1 MSPRNVPAAAS
12 DLTTTWVRG
21 VLDLSL
27 LGLLAQG
34 EAYGY
39 ELARSL
45 EASGI
50 GAVPGGSL
58 YPALLRL
65 EKAGHL
71 RSQWR
76 AGDGGPGRKYYA
88 LTAAGRRALA
98 REAQAWRGFAAS
110 LEQVLDAAG
119 AR

>member
-1 MSPRNVPAAAS
+1 M
-12 DLTTTWVRG
+12 RG

-27 LGLLAQG
+27 LGLLARG

-39 ELARSL
+39 ELARAL
-45 EASGI
+45 EESGI

-65 EKAGHL
+65 EKAALL
-71 RSQWR
+71 RSEWR

-88 LTAAGRRALA
+88 LTTAGRRALA
-98 REAQAWRGFAAS
+98 RDADAWRRFAAS
-110 LEQVLDAAG
+110 LEQVLDAAVE
-119 AR
+119 R

>member
-1 MSPRNVPAAAS
+1 M
-12 DLTTTWVRG
+12 
-21 VLDLSL
+21 LDLSL
-27 LGLLAQG
+27 LGLLAGG

-45 EASGI
+45 EESGI

-71 RSQWR
+71 RSEWR

-88 LTAAGRRALA
+88 LTAAGRRALERDA
-98 REAQAWRGFAAS
+98 RAWRGFAAS
-110 LEQVLDAAG
+110 LGEVLDAA
-119 AR
+119 AAP

>member
-1 MSPRNVPAAAS
+1 MSPRNVPASPPDLAS
-12 DLTTTWVRG
+12 TWVRG

-27 LGLLAQG
+27 LGLLAGG

-39 ELARSL
+39 ELARAL
-45 EASGI
+45 EQSGI

-88 LTAAGRRALA
+88 LTAAGRKALDRDA
-98 REAQAWRGFAAS
+98 RAWRAFAAS
-110 LEQVLDAAG
+110 LDHVLAEAG